1 MKYAGWFLA
10 GITSIGCLPMAAE
23 PLEVEP
29 DSVEQPAGAP
39 QPPGNVQLEADRQF
53 YDQRRGVTIAEGN
66 VRVVFGNAV
75 LRADRIEFDSG
86 FRSLFARGS
95 VRLKR
100 GKQYF
105 QASAFRYNLFQNE
118 GELDDVYGVVD
129 LESLSGNFLQSTVQT
144 MDQDD
149 LDQDDLDQEVLNEE
163 VLNDGDLEV
172 DGQADDNRE
181 STDSAL
187 ASRLRSDLPA
197 DEDVNQGMACP
208 PELPAPP
215 DWNPEPWALTA
226 WGGQSIDSNFGDTF
240 LFNGRMRPEY
250 LLGLGLQKRIL
261 RAGPLSLELEAD
273 LFGHKAGRQ
282 PGGEFNQ
289 TTPFQDLPA
298 QTFGEGILGIGARVW
313 VQPWLNFGF
322 IEGISYNTDYSLYE
336 KTFRE
341 NYTQLLNYLGFEVE
355 AAVSSDLSLVGRIHH
370 RSGAFGTYGGVTEGS
385 NAYLL
390 GLRYRWGEEAAEP
403 ESAVMPPPLGCP
415 DPDRGDRVQPTSL
428 SDRLED
434 VALGDGGQP
443 RSPAFPEQ
451 QPAQP
456 GVDPAVQQALRTQ
469 AIAEIDQRVSD
480 VTFQGT
486 LKLERRSGV
495 PLMRINSN
503 VRDENRFGVVRVPE
517 LKRLGGTQLI
527 DGTISRWRIQ
537 ASRVRI
543 TPEGWTAD
551 RMGFTNDPFTPAQ
564 TRIDAE
570 GVIAR
575 EQPNGAILITAR
587 RNRLLVEDRLP
598 VPVSRRQLID
608 QEEEIENRWV
618 LGIDNKDRDGLFVG
632 RNLRPIE
639 LGSDTEL
646 TVQPQLLIQRAID
659 GKGDGVGDLLG
670 LEAQLLGRYGDYRLK
685 ANADISTFHPSNFI
699 NGSRYWGSFGRN
711 LNIGGLG
718 LLKTELFGTYRYRS
732 WNGSLGETDIDAAY
746 GLYGEQRGEWMQGES
761 SHRYLVR
768 GAFGDY
774 YAERYSSNRML
785 RAGRGS
791 LFGSL
796 TSRFPLVSGETA
808 ELSPQAAYRYTPEP
822 IVPGIT
828 LNTNINSTLAVYG
841 TGDYQKSLS
850 FSGGPTL
857 TLGTFSKP
865 FMDFTQFTVIG
876 GGTLLGGASPFEFDR
891 VVDFGTLGLGIT
903 QQIAGPLVISTGV
916 KLNVDPGSQYY
927 GDVMNSNIEFRW
939 QRRSYDIG
947 VYFNPYEG
955 IGGVRFRLND
965 FDFDGTGVPFVPYNP
980 MRVDDR
986 NDGLPL

>member
-1 MKYAGWFLA
+1 MAAPRLLLSFSGWLLA
-10 GITSIGCLPMAAE
+10 GFTSVGYLPLAAE
-23 PLEVEP
+23 PAPTEQ
-29 DSVEQPAGAP
+29 DSVVQPAEAP
-39 QPPGNVQLEADRQF
+39 QPPEEIQLEADHQF

-66 VRVVFGNAV
+66 VRVVIGNSV
-75 LRADRIEFDSG
+75 LRADRIEFDTG

-95 VRLKR
+95 VRLQR

-129 LESLSGNFLQSTVQT
+129 LESFSGVIGASEPQTNAGDDQDSAVTSLASKPEPDVSTVQ
-144 MDQDD
+144 
-149 LDQDDLDQEVLNEE
+149 E
-163 VLNDGDLEV
+163 
-172 DGQADDNRE
+172 
-181 STDSAL
+181 
-187 ASRLRSDLPA
+187 P
-197 DEDVNQGMACP
+197 DEGMACP
-208 PELPAPP
+208 PDLPPPP
-215 DWNPEPWALTA
+215 DWNPEAWAVTA

-250 LLGLGLQKRIL
+250 LLGLGLQKRIF

-289 TTPFQDLPA
+289 ATPYQDLQSQA
-298 QTFGEGILGIGARVW
+298 FGEGILGIGARLW

-322 IEGISYNTDYSLYE
+322 IEGVSYNTDYSLYE

-341 NYTQLLNYLGFEVE
+341 NYTQLLNYMGFEVE
-355 AAVSSDLSLVGRIHH
+355 AAVSSELSLVGRIHH
-370 RSGAFGTYGGVTEGS
+370 RSGAFGTYNGVTEGS

-390 GLRYRWGEEAAEP
+390 GLRYRWGNEPAEQ

-415 DPDRGDRVQPTSL
+415 DPDREDRVKPSSL
-428 SDRLED
+428 SDQLEA
-434 VALGDGGQP
+434 VALGDGGQ
-443 RSPAFPEQ
+443 SQSQGSTEQ
-451 QPAQP
+451 PPAQP
-456 GVDPAVQQALRTQ
+456 SVPPAVQQARRTE
-469 AIAEIDQRVSD
+469 AIANIDQRVSD
-480 VTFQGT
+480 VSFQGA
-486 LKLERRSGV
+486 LKVERRSGV
-495 PLMRINSN
+495 PLMRLNSN
-503 VRDENRFGVVRVPE
+503 VKDENRFGVVKVPE
-517 LKRLGGTQLI
+517 LKRMGSTQLI

-537 ASRVRI
+537 ASRVQI

-598 VPVSRRQLID
+598 IPVSRRQLIE
-608 QEEEIENRWV
+608 QEEEVENRWV

-632 RNLRPIE
+632 RNLKPIE
-639 LGSDTEL
+639 LGSDTEVTL
-646 TVQPQLLIQRAID
+646 QPQLLIQRAVD

-670 LEAQLLGRYGDYRLK
+670 LEGQLTGRYGGYRLK
-685 ANADISTFHPSNFI
+685 ANADISTFNPSNFLD
-699 NGSRYWGSFGRN
+699 GSRYWGSFGRDLN
-711 LNIGGLG
+711 LGGLG
-718 LLKTELFGTYRYRS
+718 SVKAELFGTYRYRS
-732 WNGSLGETDIDAAY
+732 WNGSLGETDINAAY
-746 GLYGEQRGEWMQGES
+746 GLYGEQRGEWAQGES
-761 SHRYLVR
+761 THRYLVR

-774 YAERYSSNRML
+774 YADRYKSKKML
-785 RAGRGS
+785 RTGRGS

-796 TSRFPLVSGETA
+796 SSSFPLVTGETA
-808 ELSPQAAYRYTPEP
+808 ELTPQAAYRYTPEP
-822 IVPGIT
+822 IVPGVT
-828 LNTNINSTLAVYG
+828 LNTNVNSTLAAYG
-841 TGDYQKSLS
+841 TGDYQQTLS

-865 FMDFTQFTVIG
+865 FMDFTQLTVIG
-876 GGTLLGGASPFEFDR
+876 GGTLRGGASPFEFDR

-903 QQIAGPLVISTGV
+903 QQIAGPLVISSGV
-916 KLNVDPGSQYY
+916 SLNVDPGSQYY
-927 GDVMNSNIEFRW
+927 GDVINSNIEFRW

-947 VYFNPYEG
+947 IYFNPYEG

-965 FDFDGTGVPFVPYNP
+965 FDFNGTGVPFVPYNP
-980 MRVDDR
+980 VRVNDRDD
-986 NDGLPL
+986 DLPL